1 MFDLKSLPLYKR
13 HRARRKLR
21 RRGDPSILMIQTA
34 SMCNLKCRCC
44 PYPVL
49 SRQGRL
55 PAGLMSDE
63 LFAKILREGPALHP
77 KRVSPY
83 WNNEPL
89 LDPRFAQRLP
99 ALRQAFGD
107 GVCLHISTNATRLDP
122 PAWPLLAGLLD
133 RMHLSVQGGITRPER
148 LAEHMPGVDV
158 ERYQRNI
165 QGFFQHLREH
175 GGRLRLDQ
183 VVINNV
189 IPFAS
194 EGDFQAEK
202 RFWEEKGATLNFG
215 GFNSFSGM
223 IGLEGSAPPSAPT
236 GPVYGCGDKD
246 RPIQA
251 MHILFD
257 GSCVLCCNDWVR
269 EVVVGDANHTPL
281 TEIWHGE
288 AYRQQARLIYAGQAL
303 TGHMCARCDL
313 AVR

>member
-1 MFDLKSLPLYKR
+1 MFDLKALPLYKR
-13 HRARRKLR
+13 YRARRKLR
-21 RRGDPSILMIQTA
+21 RRTTPSILMIQTV

-55 PAGLMSDE
+55 PAGVMSDE
-63 LFAKILREGPALHP
+63 LFAKILREGPALKP
-77 KRVSPY
+77 RRVSPY

-89 LDPRFAQRLP
+89 LDPRMTQRLP

-107 GVCLHISTNATRLDP
+107 GVCLHISTNATRMDAP
-122 PAWPLLAGLLD
+122 TWPLLTALLD
-133 RMHLSVQGGITRPER
+133 RMHLSVQGGITRPDR

-158 ERYQRNI
+158 DRYRANI
-165 QGFFQHLREH
+165 MGFLGHLRDH
-175 GGRLRLDQ
+175 GGRLRPDQ

-194 EGDFQAEK
+194 QEDYLEEK
-202 RFWEEKGATLNFG
+202 RFWDPHGVTLNFG

-223 IGLEGSAPPSAPT
+223 IGLEDVARGAAPS

-269 EVVVGDANHTPL
+269 EIVVGQAQSQNL
-281 TEIWHGE
+281 LEIWNAP
-288 AYRQQARLIYAGQAL
+288 AYREQAARIYAGAPL